1 MEQVWEELGFV
12 WPLALGML
20 LLLPLLVWA
29 YRAALARPSRQVV
42 YHPYLKALQAAA
54 VAGRSPGQHLP
65 AVLFLLALVALI
77 VAMAR
82 PVLPFPAYRS
92 VATVVLA
99 IDTSRSMRAEDLEPS
114 RLEAAKAAAREF
126 IRAMPPGVEVGLVA
140 FSSYA
145 TLLQPPTTDRERL
158 EQAVDLLD
166 LAHRTAIGDGLVAA
180 LRVLPLEDSD
190 APGGMSV
197 VLLSDGRNNYGIDP
211 LEAARQAE
219 AQGVR
224 VYTVGVGLSEN
235 TYVFANGY
243 YIRAGLDEETLQE
256 IAALTGGAYYRASSA
271 DELRAVYQTLAR
283 AVRLEVRPTEVTAL
297 AALAGALLL
306 IVAVLV
312 AWVRVYRIG

>member
-114 RLEAAKAAAREF
+114 RLEAAKTAAREF

-140 FSSYA
+140 FSSRPCCN
-145 TLLQPPTTDRERL
+145 PPP
-158 EQAVDLLD
+158 
-166 LAHRTAIGDGLVAA
+166 RTASGSSG
-180 LRVLPLEDSD
+180 PWTCWTSPT
-190 APGGMSV
+190 APRSG
-197 VLLSDGRNNYGIDP
+197 
-211 LEAARQAE
+211 
-219 AQGVR
+219 
-224 VYTVGVGLSEN
+224 
-235 TYVFANGY
+235 
-243 YIRAGLDEETLQE
+243 
-256 IAALTGGAYYRASSA
+256 TGWW
-271 DELRAVYQTLAR
+271 
-283 AVRLEVRPTEVTAL
+283 RP
-297 AALAGALLL
+297 
-306 IVAVLV
+306 
-312 AWVRVYRIG
+312 